1 MATLI
6 FKRKHCSRDI
16 FLQNPRAT
24 LNFER
29 DYCPSEHF
37 LRNPRATI
45 NSRRDFSPKHYFKS
59 DSRATINLKRDYC
72 PRDLFLRNPRAAIN
86 FERVFNAKII
96 SILKLSW
103 KGRFLVFDL
112 RKKHWTTLKH
122 TFQTIQSLQSIW
134 NVISTRYFYPKWP
147 KNDLKWP
154 QMV

>member
-59 DSRATINLKRDYC
+59 DSRA
-72 PRDLFLRNPRAAIN
+72 AIN

-134 NVISTRYFYPKWP
+134 NVISTQNDQKMTW
-147 KNDLKWP
+147 NDLKWSKLTWNDLKLLKNGFFIIP
-154 QMV
+154 CIAKMI

>member
-6 FKRKHCSRDI
+6 FKHKHCSRDI

-59 DSRATINLKRDYC
+59 DS
-72 PRDLFLRNPRAAIN
+72 RAAIN

-134 NVISTRYFYPKWP
+134 NVIPTRYFYPKWP

-154 QMV
+154 QMI